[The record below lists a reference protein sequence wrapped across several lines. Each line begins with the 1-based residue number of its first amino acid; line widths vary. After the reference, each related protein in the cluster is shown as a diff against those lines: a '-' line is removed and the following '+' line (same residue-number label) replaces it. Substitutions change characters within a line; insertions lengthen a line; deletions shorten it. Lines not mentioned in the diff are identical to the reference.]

1 MKIDV
6 STYMDK
12 FLDSRL
18 VEKYSNRKDEIFQ
31 KINYAVQANIILDDT
46 IKSNINI
53 AENLEENEFQ
63 DIINKSQLQEDIQ
76 SFQEKENTF
85 VGEKGIKLSGGQKQR
100 ISIARNLSNIR
111 DINIFDDTLSALD
124 SNTEKIILDNLIH
137 DIGDNTLIV
146 ISNKISNVKDLDKIY
161 ILLEGKIQDCGTHQ
175 ELLERNKFYQELNTL
190 ERKEDEN
197 ERYFKE
203 KC

>member
-1 MKIDV
+1 M
-6 STYMDK
+6 
-12 FLDSRL
+12 
-18 VEKYSNRKDEIFQ
+18 
-31 KINYAVQANIILDDT
+31 
-46 IKSNINI
+46 
-53 AENLEENEFQ
+53 
-63 DIINKSQLQEDIQ
+63 
-76 SFQEKENTF
+76 
-85 VGEKGIKLSGGQKQR
+85 
-100 ISIARNLSNIR
+100 
-111 DINIFDDTLSALD
+111 
-124 SNTEKIILDNLIH
+124 
-137 DIGDNTLIV
+137 IV